1 VRNRKRPA
9 RAPRKR
15 SVEPEQLPLFK
26 KRGGKRRGAGRPP
39 KGTRAGSPHKQRPF
53 LHARY
58 PVHVTLRVVSAVS
71 NLRRR
76 STYRAI
82 REATLTTARREDFR
96 IVHLSIQRNHV
107 HLLVEA
113 DHKAALATGVQ
124 GFQIS
129 AAKHLNAAI
138 SKGRQSPRR
147 RGAVFPDRYHAEI
160 ITSPT
165 QARHALSYVMGNW
178 RKHQEDRVAPFS
190 EWKVDWF
197 SSAAMFPDW
206 AEYLADEVF
215 LWPAPPTYEPLLVF
229 RPRTWL
235 LATGWKKFS
244 STISCYE
251 VPSAKR

>member
-1 VRNRKRPA
+1 MATRNGASSRTRARGGEPA
-9 RAPRKR
+9 
-15 SVEPEQLPLFK
+15 QLVLFK

-39 KGTRAGSPHKQRPF
+39 KGARAGSPHKERPY

-58 PVHVTLRVVSAVS
+58 PVHVVLRAIGEVG

-76 STYRAI
+76 RIYHAI
-82 REATLTTARREDFR
+82 RQATLTTARREDFR
-96 IVHLSIQRNHV
+96 IVHLSIQRTHV

-113 DHKAALATGVQ
+113 QSKGALASGMQ

-138 SKGRQSPRR
+138 SKDRPGPRR

-160 ITSPT
+160 ITSPR

-178 RKHQEDRVAPFS
+178 RKHQEDRSAATRS
-190 EWKVDWF
+190 WAIDWF

-206 AEYLADEVF
+206 AEYGDEAF
-215 LWPAPPTYEPLLVF
+215 LWRGPPTYEPLWVY

-235 LATGWKKFS
+235 LREGWKLHGA
-244 STISCYE
+244 TISCRE
-251 VPSAKR
+251 VPSRKR